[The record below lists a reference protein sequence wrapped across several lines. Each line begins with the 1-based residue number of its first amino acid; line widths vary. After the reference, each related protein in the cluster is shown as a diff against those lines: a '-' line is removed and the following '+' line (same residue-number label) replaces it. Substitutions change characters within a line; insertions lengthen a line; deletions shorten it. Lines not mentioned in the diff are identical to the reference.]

1 MTAVIYERMKDYPN
15 ARDAY
20 EKVLTLRPDWFL
32 ALNNLAYL
40 YAEHFNRLDRAYE
53 LAQKA
58 RNLNPGDG
66 IIADTFGWIV
76 YKRGD
81 YQQALASLQDSAAKF
96 PDNPEVQY
104 HLGMAQY
111 MMGNTDQARAA
122 LQKAVRAESDF
133 SGKDEAQKRLAQ
145 LENSSSKEGLPGQ
158 IASKTSES
166 HDVVALLSE
175 AESYQ
180 KQGDSAK
187 AAATYEQALKLNPKL
202 AAAALK
208 LAQLYSGP
216 LGKPAQALDFAK
228 RAREMAPNDP
238 KTTGMVGR
246 IALQAGNPTW
256 SYSLLQESA
265 RNGPSD
271 PDVLHDL
278 AMAAYALGKVP
289 EARETMQ
296 RALNANPDPAQLEDG
311 KRFLAMTALEQ
322 PSPEAMAAQSEIENI
337 LKTQPGYLPALM
349 AQAAVD
355 LQRNDSK
362 GAAGIYSD
370 ALRKYPDFAPAQKRL
385 AVIYAE
391 EPENLAQAYDLAM
404 KARKALPADADLA
417 RTLAELSFKRNEFSY
432 AVQLF
437 QESNAKQPLAAKD
450 LYCLGMAQL
459 QSRQEAQ
466 GRKTLEQA
474 LAAGLSEPLASEVKK
489 RLSEQPPN

>member
-1 MTAVIYERMKDYPN
+1 
-15 ARDAY
+15 
-20 EKVLTLRPDWFL
+20 
-32 ALNNLAYL
+32 
-40 YAEHFNRLDRAYE
+40 
-53 LAQKA
+53 
-58 RNLNPGDG
+58 
-66 IIADTFGWIV
+66 
-76 YKRGD
+76 
-81 YQQALASLQDSAAKF
+81 
-96 PDNPEVQY
+96 
-104 HLGMAQY
+104 MAQY

-158 IASKTSES
+158 VASKTSES
-166 HDVVALLSE
+166 YDVVALLRE
-175 AESYQ
+175 AESY
-180 KQGDSAK
+180 
-187 AAATYEQALKLNPKL
+187 
-202 AAAALK
+202 
-208 LAQLYSGP
+208 
-216 LGKPAQALDFAK
+216 QALDFAK

-265 RNGPSD
+265 RNGSTD

-322 PSPEAMAAQSEIENI
+322 PSAEAMAAQSEIENT
-337 LKTQPGYLPALM
+337 LKTQPGYLPAMM

-362 GAAGIYSD
+362 GAAAIYSD

-391 EPENLAQAYDLAM
+391 ETENLAQAYDLAL

-432 AVQLF
+432 AAQLF

-489 RLSEQPPN
+489 RLTEQPSK